1 MSKAAA
7 RPSRARPIWQ
17 HKVSQSGQIPW
28 GWRWEALL
36 GVKRDR
42 EAGNVGAAPSQ
53 RGCEE
58 ETQQLEGVAV
68 AVVSAMGGASG
79 EA

>member
-1 MSKAAA
+1 M
-7 RPSRARPIWQ
+7 
-17 HKVSQSGQIPW
+17 
-28 GWRWEALL
+28 